1 MGTKDSRVDAYIANA
16 QPFAQP
22 ILKHIRPIVHAG
34 CPGVQ
39 ETMKWSHPH
48 FDHKG
53 NFCAMAGFKQHCTFG
68 FWKGALLRGKVK
80 GVPAGGDDAMGQFGR
95 IGSLDDLPDE
105 KTLTKIVQAA
115 ARLNDDYVAVPR
127 RKAKPKPPLK
137 VPPYF
142 TAALKKNKKAFA
154 AFQAFPPRH
163 RREYV
168 EWITEAKTEETRAR
182 RMETALEWIAEGK
195 GRNWKYERQK

>member
-1 MGTKDSRVDAYIANA
+1 MGTKDPRVDAYIAKA

-22 ILKHIRPIVHAG
+22 ILKHIRNVVHGG

-39 ETMKWSHPH
+39 ETIKWSHPH
-48 FDHKG
+48 FDYKG
-53 NFCAMAGFKQHCTFG
+53 IFAGMASFKRHCTFG
-68 FWKGALLRGKVK
+68 FWKGALLKGKVK

-95 IGSLDDLPDE
+95 ITSMADLPDE
-105 KTLTKIVQAA
+105 KTLTNIVKAA
-115 ARLNDDYVAVPR
+115 AKLNDDNVPVPR
-127 RKAKPKPPLK
+127 AKPKARPPIK

-154 AFQAFPPRH
+154 AFEAFPPSH
-163 RREYV
+163 RREYL
-168 EWITEAKTEETRAR
+168 EWITEAKTIETREKRLA
-182 RMETALEWIAEGK
+182 TAMEWIAQGK